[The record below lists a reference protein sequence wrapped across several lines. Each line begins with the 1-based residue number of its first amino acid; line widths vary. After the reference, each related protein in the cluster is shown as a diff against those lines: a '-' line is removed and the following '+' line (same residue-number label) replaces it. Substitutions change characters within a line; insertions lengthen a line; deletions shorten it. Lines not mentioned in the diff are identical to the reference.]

1 MTQAICD
8 DCPAPTACRM
18 TRCCAR
24 GRTELT
30 NVGDKGTIDL
40 SNMVDYEVW
49 QPTLEL
55 RYIRRETKPGWFVTT
70 LQQRWERL
78 SPCVGSAWHDIPTV
92 TEEEQG

>member
-1 MTQAICD
+1 MGGQAAGRPCGKKCVDRRRCD
-8 DCPAPTACRM
+8 KSPGGCVLG
-18 TRCCAR
+18 R
-24 GRTELT
+24 GQ
-30 NVGDKGTIDL
+30 TITL